1 MQDTWG
7 SALVLW
13 ETVQIQTIIALFIYL
28 FIEKR
33 CWKKYILDLH
43 LAYVNLTFITRCC
56 LKKCGKG
63 IPWYSKFSDT
73 YWNLSYI
80 EENNK
85 TSGLRCFD
93 TVFLRPYR
101 YFSIALKVFFSL
113 SDRYKVFTIN
123 WLWIE
128 ICENVVL
135 SKIGQ

>member
-1 MQDTWG
+1 MQDTWA
-7 SALVLW
+7 SARVLW

-28 FIEKR
+28 FIEKK
-33 CWKKYILDLH
+33 CFKIYILDLH
-43 LAYVNLTFITRCC
+43 LAYVNLPFITRCC
-56 LKKCGKG
+56 LKKCSNG
-63 IPWYSKFSDT
+63 IPWYSKFSNT
-73 YWNLSYI
+73 YWKLSYI

-93 TVFLRPYR
+93 TVFQRPYW

-128 ICENVVL
+128 ICENV